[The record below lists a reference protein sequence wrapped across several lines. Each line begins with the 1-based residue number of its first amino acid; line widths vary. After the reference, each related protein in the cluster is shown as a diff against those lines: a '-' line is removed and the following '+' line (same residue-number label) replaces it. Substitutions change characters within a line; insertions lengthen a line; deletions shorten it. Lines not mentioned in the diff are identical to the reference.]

1 MLDRS
6 LLKRITSNPEIFGG
20 KPIIPGL
27 RISVELVLS
36 LLVQR
41 VRTEELLDDYPDLQP
56 DDVRACL
63 AYDRAV
69 ITVRGGRVRISRTGS
84 KG

>member
-41 VRTEELLDDYPDLQP
+41 VRTEELLDEAMDIIAEVFHDE
-56 DDVRACL
+56 
-63 AYDRAV
+63 
-69 ITVRGGRVRISRTGS
+69 
-84 KG
+84 